1 MKSAETL
8 RIRFWLFLIGCIG
21 SRSLFTF
28 LAYKSS
34 CYWLQLLG
42 GLALLPVIGFFYLVF
57 IGRRDTGLEVFG
69 DRIWWTR
76 LRPIHMLMWGF
87 FAYLAIVKCH
97 PLSWVPLGVD
107 TAFGLVSFLGHHY
120 SEGNLRTMMG
130 L

>member
-21 SRSLFTF
+21 SRSLFAF
-28 LAYKSS
+28 LASKAS

-42 GLALLPVIGFFYLVF
+42 GLALIPVIGWFYIIF
-57 IGRRDTGLEVFG
+57 IGERDTGLEVFG

-76 LRPIHMLMWGF
+76 LRPVHMLMWGF